1 MKKISIIAISVISF
15 MFLFAGTG
23 FSGGMTKTETGGQ
36 KEVQAVTSGEFIPVD
51 KLTGMDVRNREG
63 KTIGEVSAS
72 QLDEKGNVRFL
83 VVSTGGILGTG
94 EKERVVPYSAFKPA
108 EGANALI
115 LTVDENLLASSPKK
129 TPYMTEEQFNREL
142 YEHYG
147 QAPYWGIE
155 REAVPKKT
163 PGRYSY

>member
-1 MKKISIIAISVISF
+1 MKKINILAISLISF
-15 MFLFAGTG
+15 ILLFAGTG
-23 FSGGMTKTETGGQ
+23 FSGGMTKSEEGGQ
-36 KEVQAVTSGEFIPVD
+36 KAVTSGEFIPVD

-83 VVSTGGILGTG
+83 VVSTGGIFGIG
-94 EKERVVPYSAFKPA
+94 EKERLVPYSAFKPA

-115 LTVDENLLASSPKK
+115 LTVDEDLLASSPAK
-129 TPYMTEEQFNREL
+129 TPDMTEEQFNREI

-147 QAPYWGIE
+147 QAPYWGTE
-155 REAVPKKT
+155 REVIPKAT
-163 PGRYSY
+163 PEKY